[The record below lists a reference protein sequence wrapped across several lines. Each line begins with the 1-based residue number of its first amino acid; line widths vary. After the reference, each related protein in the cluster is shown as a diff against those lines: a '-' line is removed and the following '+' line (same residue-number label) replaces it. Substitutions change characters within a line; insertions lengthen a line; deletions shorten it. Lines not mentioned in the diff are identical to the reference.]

1 MRNALALFTMALMY
15 ALSSEMDYNDAEL
28 VHSLTRE
35 IRAEA
40 ACQASPVA
48 CHPVQRGHLA
58 LNSHDASSGAFF
70 PPSTR

>member
-1 MRNALALFTMALMY
+1 MRNAIALFTMALMY

-28 VHSLTRE
+28 VDSLTLE

-48 CHPVQRGHLA
+48 CHPVQSGHLA
-58 LNSHDASSGAFF
+58 LNSH
-70 PPSTR
+70 